1 MLELVA
7 VLPLL
12 IIIGIGVMDYGRI
25 MATAVAVA
33 NAARAGAE
41 WGIQQPSHYTDHAKI
56 RSFAQLDGNEAGAM
70 VLDSRTYFMC
80 GATVVSNTT
89 ICGGGYG
96 APRVYV
102 EVRASKA
109 VPLVMRFP
117 GIPPSVTVSRT
128 ATFRY
133 Q

>member
-12 IIIGIGVMDYGRI
+12 VVIVIGVADYGRI
-25 MATAVAVA
+25 MATSVAVA

-41 WGIQQPSHYTDHAKI
+41 WGIQQQFNYTNHAQI
-56 RSFAQLDGNEAGAM
+56 RSFAQLDGNEAGSIE
-70 VLDSRTYFMC
+70 LNSRTIFMC
-80 GATVVSNTT
+80 GPDVVTSST

-102 EVRASKA
+102 EVSATKT
-109 VPLVMRFP
+109 VPLIMRFP
-117 GIPPSVTVSRT
+117 GIPSSITVSRT